1 MIANYFTLSGVKVN
15 LSAQVLDL
23 KRRPMLGL
31 YAAGEMMGVY
41 HRTYI
46 GSTSTMPGCMFSRL
60 QDSMTRAPGNRN
72 ERT

>member
-1 MIANYFTLSGVKVN
+1 
-15 LSAQVLDL
+15 
-23 KRRPMLGL
+23 MLGL